1 MENCLEGLRSNCALP
16 YLDDVIVYSR
26 SFDEHLE
33 HVRMVLGR
41 LKAKGTKL
49 KPSKYKL
56 FERKVRYLDRIVSAR
71 GCRLDPKAVEA
82 VNQLRT
88 RTPKTIG
95 EVRQLLG
102 MLNCFRRYIQDYSK
116 RASPL
121 FKLLHL
127 DKKIEDNISRV
138 G

>member
-16 YLDDVIVYSR
+16 YLDDVIVYSW

-33 HVRMVLGR
+33 HVRMVLRR

-49 KPSKYKL
+49 KPSKCRL
-56 FERKVRYLDRIVSAR
+56 FEKEVRYLGRIVSAR
-71 GCRLDPKAVEA
+71 GCRLDPKAVET

-102 MLNCFRRYIQDYSK
+102 MLNCFRRYIQEYSK
-116 RASPL
+116 R
-121 FKLLHL
+121 K
-127 DKKIEDNISRV
+127 
-138 G
+138 

>member
-1 MENCLEGLRSNCALP
+1 M
-16 YLDDVIVYSR
+16 YSR

-33 HVRMVLGR
+33 HVRMVQRR

-88 RTPKTIG
+88 ITPKTIG

-102 MLNCFRRYIQDYSK
+102 MLNYFRRYIQDYSK

-121 FKLLHL
+121 FKLLHSS
-127 DKKIEDNISRV
+127 KEIEDNVKSSGV
-138 G
+138 KSLKKHLGN

>member
-1 MENCLEGLRSNCALP
+1 M
-16 YLDDVIVYSR
+16 
-26 SFDEHLE
+26 
-33 HVRMVLGR
+33 
-41 LKAKGTKL
+41 
-49 KPSKYKL
+49 
-56 FERKVRYLDRIVSAR
+56 RYLGRIVSAR

-121 FKLLHL
+121 FKLLHSSKEIKDNVKSSGVKSSKKTSGQLASNTRVSWEIGHQLAL
-127 DKKIEDNISRV
+127 DDLLSMLVTPHSGLPRL
-138 G
+138 

>member
-1 MENCLEGLRSNCALP
+1 M
-16 YLDDVIVYSR
+16 
-26 SFDEHLE
+26 
-33 HVRMVLGR
+33 
-41 LKAKGTKL
+41 
-49 KPSKYKL
+49 
-56 FERKVRYLDRIVSAR
+56 
-71 GCRLDPKAVEA
+71 EA

-102 MLNCFRRYIQDYSK
+102 MLNCFRRYIQDYLK

-127 DKKIEDNISRV
+127 SRGIEDDLKLSGVKSSKKHLDN
-138 G
+138 